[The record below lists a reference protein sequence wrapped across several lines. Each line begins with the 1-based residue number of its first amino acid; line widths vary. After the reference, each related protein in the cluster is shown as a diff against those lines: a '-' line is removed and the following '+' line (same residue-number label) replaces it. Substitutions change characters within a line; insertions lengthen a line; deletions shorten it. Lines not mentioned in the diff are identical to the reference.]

1 MQNVRLFDCSHLNS
15 VRVWV
20 CEDLAKSLINGM
32 DSSCVPSTLP
42 LRRPVLERSGRR
54 SSTFS
59 HRGSQCPQHD
69 TPLAQSTNQPTSTN
83 YSIRRTVYDRSV
95 VWILKYRLTRCTFHR
110 QPPRWMQAAGWDR
123 ERISHARTPTVDQ
136 YPSFLP
142 RLPRLLLTMHFLCL
156 LFRRL
161 ASPFHARWENLE
173 NGSQRASNL
182 SAHHDKL
189 HGWPRYIYFYRQ
201 PLPSI
206 LLDIF
211 VLLLSSFLF
220 LDTFNTVPEIVCI
233 FKLMIRVQLFK
244 QKRKMLSRSN

>member
-1 MQNVRLFDCSHLNS
+1 M
-15 VRVWV
+15 

-161 ASPFHARWENLE
+161 ASPFHAR
-173 NGSQRASNL
+173 
-182 SAHHDKL
+182 
-189 HGWPRYIYFYRQ
+189 
-201 PLPSI
+201 
-206 LLDIF
+206 
-211 VLLLSSFLF
+211 
-220 LDTFNTVPEIVCI
+220 
-233 FKLMIRVQLFK
+233 
-244 QKRKMLSRSN
+244 